1 MAALFDRAVIYEIEA
16 VCKTPLRTGNTDG
29 EADQILR
36 YKDGTPFIQGNSIS
50 GALRYWLE
58 KNKYIKEAEVLFG
71 SQKKEGHLIISD
83 GIFEKNAEVSSRTG
97 IVIDKHTGTVEK
109 GKKFDTLHIVTG
121 QKMRFDIT
129 WTGRK
134 EEAGQIELIEQMLS
148 AMNQGNIR
156 LGAKKTSGFGLFTL
170 NVKKREYDLMAERD
184 RKDWL
189 SGIIKGNPVKLKTVS
204 DHTVTEFVVSG
215 RADAVLIKAAVAEHQ
230 DEGSYVRNMMEG
242 KVEVIPGASV
252 KGAVRARVEEITEL
266 MGVDST
272 IPEEMF
278 GSDVNSCADQKAG
291 NIYFEDILLDKTQ
304 KEKITRIRINR
315 FTGGVIRGNLF
326 REEPLCTDIKM
337 RITAP
342 DHPEYCM
349 LLVYA
354 LRDLGAGLYNI
365 GSGGSIGRGYISV
378 DTIQI
383 SDCRGRK
390 AVLKFDKDRKCIC
403 QDNEKI
409 LEEWA
414 EKLEERV

>member
-1 MAALFDRAVIYEIEA
+1 MVAVFDYAVIYEAEA
-16 VCKTPLRTGNTDG
+16 ICKTPLRTGNTDG

-36 YKDGTPFIQGNSIS
+36 YKDGTPFIQGNSVS
-50 GALRYWLE
+50 GALRCWLE
-58 KNKYIKEAEVLFG
+58 KNGYIKEADLLFG
-71 SQKKEGHLIISD
+71 NQKKEGHLIISD
-83 GIFEKNAEVSSRTG
+83 GIFEKNTECASRTG
-97 IVIDKHTGTVEK
+97 IVIDKHTGTIER

-121 QKMRFDIT
+121 QKMKFNIT
-129 WTGRK
+129 WTGMK
-134 EEAGQIELIEQMLS
+134 EESSQTKLIEQMLS
-148 AMNQGNIR
+148 AMNQGDIR

-170 NVKKREYDLMAERD
+170 NVKKREYDLMKEKD

-189 SGIIKGNPVKLKTVS
+189 TGIVKGNPVKLKTIL
-204 DHTVTEFVVSG
+204 DHTVTEFVISG
-215 RADAVLIKAAVAEHQ
+215 KADAVLIKAAVTEHQ

-242 KVEVIPGASV
+242 KAEVIPGASV
-252 KGAVRARVEEITEL
+252 KGAVRARVEEIVEL
-266 MGVDST
+266 FGLDCNIT
-272 IPEEMF
+272 EEMF
-278 GSDVNSCADQKAG
+278 GNDVNSRGDQKAG
-291 NIYFEDILLDKTQ
+291 NIYFEDILLDKAQ

-337 RITAP
+337 RITVP
-342 DHPEYCM
+342 DNPKYCI

-365 GSGGSIGRGYISV
+365 GSGGSVGRGYISV

-383 SDCRGRK
+383 ADCRGRK
-390 AVLKFDKDRKCIC
+390 AVLKFDKDRKCSL

-414 EKLEERV
+414 EKLEGHV

>member
-1 MAALFDRAVIYEIEA
+1 MAALFDYAVIYEIEA

-36 YKDGTPFIQGNSIS
+36 CKDGTPFIQGNSIS

-58 KNKYIKEAEVLFG
+58 KNKYIKEAELLFG

-83 GIFEKNAEVSSRTG
+83 GIFEKNAEVASRTG

-121 QKMRFDIT
+121 QKMNFDIT
-129 WTGRK
+129 WTGMK
-134 EEAGQIELIEQMLS
+134 EEAVQTEIIEQMLS

-170 NVKKREYDLMAERD
+170 RVKKREYDLMNEKD
-184 RKDWL
+184 REDWL
-189 SGIIKGNPVKLKTVS
+189 SGMVKGSPVKLKSIS
-204 DHTVTEFVVSG
+204 DHTVTEFLLSG
-215 RADAVLIKAAVAEHQ
+215 KADAVLIKAAVAEHQ

-242 KVEVIPGASV
+242 KAEVIPGASV
-252 KGAVRARVEEITEL
+252 KGAVRARVEEIAEL
-266 MGVDST
+266 LGMDSSIT
-272 IPEEMF
+272 EEMF
-278 GSDVNSCADQKAG
+278 GSDVNNHAEQKAG

-342 DHPEYCM
+342 DNPEYCM

-383 SDCRGRK
+383 SDCQGRK
-390 AVLKFDKDRKCIC
+390 AALKFDKDGKCSC

-409 LEEWA
+409 LDEWA